1 MKHNNTLYG
10 LLFATLLSAPF
21 SVAGFNGG
29 NGDTVRIKV
38 PPTRSAEVPLPNV
51 QRTFAGDA
59 LLAPLVFEPATDPID
74 ITYHPNPAVADD
86 VKRAHD
92 LFDLVMKEN
101 RLTDFLTE
109 GTLQSL
115 PMGIRKTIGGKEY
128 VIVIDS
134 MVLTP
139 TAAYLVAYMSLPV
152 PQSEQRLAFK
162 GSNIRFTQSGGLTG
176 NVRLTLLEDLSMPFS
191 NHAKFNI
198 LGKNGETFI
207 EWDCRGFKSLG
218 LNAEVEFSRDYLV
231 PDKDDGTVGEGRV
244 TGNFKTVVNDWNDL
258 LAEVTL
264 SPFQVAK
271 LEGFGFHVER
281 AVFDFSDLNNASGM
295 VFPEDY
301 TSTAHQQGTPELWQG
316 FYLKQLQIR
325 LPKQFSSK
333 NGGRKVI
340 AGYDLLIDNLGFSGT
355 LAAQKLLSLEE
366 GTMSGWKFSLDS
378 IGVQITT
385 NEVKAAA
392 FNGQVHVPV
401 FKDGQ
406 LFSYAAVI
414 TADNQYLFK
423 VSNDSTLQ
431 MNLFAAKA
439 VIDKNSYLE
448 INVVNGAFKPK
459 AVLNG
464 KLTISAGMSD
474 KADGA
479 KATLAGITFEALEIS
494 TVSPYIAVGAFSLG
508 SEASTPKLANFPL
521 SLENID
527 FRMRGKEID
536 LAFDIVL
543 NLVGSKDGGFGAKG
557 GLVLQ
562 NEVEYTDGFSF
573 KFKGVELTELAVK
586 IDGGAYK
593 IEGNLK
599 LFKDDDT
606 YGSGIKGTVNAS
618 FQPGLNVQAMALFGN
633 VNGDRYWFAD
643 ALAKFEQGVVV
654 FPGFA
659 IYGFGGGVYYH
670 MKQNGF
676 AAEGDNIGSSL
687 SGIVY
692 TPDRETF
699 LGLKATITLG
709 THPSQEAFNG
719 DATFGISFNNS
730 GGVNEISFL
739 GNAYFA
745 APPLPR
751 ELANLK
757 KKAELLAKAT
767 GQAPPFDDSKGSIY
781 ARLFMTFDVPNQTL
795 HGNLTT
801 YANVAGGVIKGAG
814 DNGLCGEAVMHFASD
829 EWYIHIGTPE
839 NRMALKLAGF
849 FTLQGYMMVGTNIPA
864 MPAPPAQVSE
874 ILSNIDQDRSAD
886 MGAYSKGD
894 GFAFGASFGYN
905 TGNLRFLVFYA
916 RFEAGAGFDMMLK
929 NYSSDVRCEGA
940 SGPIGINGWYA
951 TGQAYGY
958 FRGAIGVT
966 VDLLFYSGDFEI
978 LSISAAVLLRAKLP
992 NPVFLQGTVGGRFS
1006 ILGGLV
1012 SGNCQFEMTIGE
1024 QCRMQ
1029 STSALEGQKI
1039 ISAVTPATGEQNVN
1053 VFTAAQAVFS
1063 IPLDKEFEFTAMDQ
1077 SRKSFRGKLALF
1089 KMYDGN
1095 TEVPCSLSWNDDKTV
1110 AALSPLDV
1118 LPSLKN
1124 IKVKVSLAFEEKV
1137 LGVWRPL
1144 NFNGKQATEDRELTF
1159 KTDMAPDYI
1168 PLSNVAY
1175 SYPMSGQYN
1184 FHPKET
1190 TKGYIKLIK
1199 GQPGLF
1205 TTAEWNQVGRFTTVA
1220 GQKLDFPIAY
1230 SSATAEVS
1238 FTLPPGLT
1246 TNTLYAFEI
1255 VNVPK
1260 AAQQA
1265 IDANI
1270 RETATLVA
1278 STGVEIRTRTAE
1290 GTLKVVKEKPVF
1302 STHIHT
1308 SRFNRFTE
1316 KMNALTTGKGAY
1328 WPIYPDVHQL
1338 IASLEGPELFD
1349 RYELEDAV
1357 YNDKLVQLETDLN
1370 NPWYTQYIG
1379 PLLYDGYPHSGA
1391 TIKHRAP
1398 QKLGIPPVRAVFPDQ
1413 PNREQVL
1420 SLSEINHGVVSGT
1433 DTKGSIVHNM
1443 AFETSNDYYYLRQQA
1458 ARLAQT
1464 NDDPWIQNLL
1474 QSHFP
1479 PLLPGV
1485 YKITFRYVLPGTKEI
1500 TSETSKTI
1508 TLN

>member
-1 MKHNNTLYG
+1 MKHHITIYS
-10 LLFATLLSAPF
+10 LLFATLLNAPF
-21 SVAGFNGG
+21 GVAAFNGG
-29 NGDTVRIKV
+29 SSGKEKGKSSPAPST
-38 PPTRSAEVPLPNV
+38 EQPLPNTP
-51 QRTFAGDA
+51 RTFPGDA
-59 LLAPLVFEPATDPID
+59 SLAPLLFESASDPID
-74 ITYHPNPAVADD
+74 LTYHPNAAVADD
-86 VKRAHD
+86 VKHAHE
-92 LFDLVMKEN
+92 LFDYVIREN
-101 RLTDFLTE
+101 RLTDFLTS
-109 GTLQSL
+109 GDLQSL
-115 PMGIRKTIGGKEY
+115 PVGVRKTIGGKAY

-139 TAAYLVAYMSLPV
+139 TAAYLVAFMSLPV
-152 PQSEQRLAFK
+152 PQSGQRLAFK
-162 GSNIRFTQSGGLTG
+162 GSNIRFTKTGGLTG
-176 NVRLTLLEDLSMPFS
+176 NVRLTLLEDLSIPIS
-191 NHAKFNI
+191 NHAQLN
-198 LGKNGETFI
+198 LLSDNGGTFI
-207 EWDCRGFKSLG
+207 DWDCNGFKTLG
-218 LNAEVEFSRDYLV
+218 LNAQVEFSRDYLV
-231 PDKDDGTVGEGRV
+231 PDQKDGSIGEGRV
-244 TGNFKTVVNDWNDL
+244 TGHFKTVVNDWSDL
-258 LAEVTL
+258 IAEITL
-264 SPFQVAK
+264 SPFQVTK
-271 LEGFGFHVER
+271 LKGFGFHVER
-281 AVFDFSDLNNASGM
+281 AVFDFSDLNNAPGL
-295 VFPEDY
+295 VFPADY
-301 TSTAHQQGTPELWQG
+301 LSSAQMQGIEELWQG
-316 FYLKQLQIR
+316 FYLKKLQIY
-325 LPKQFSSK
+325 LPPQFSSR
-333 NGGRKVI
+333 NGGRKTI
-340 AGYDLLIDNLGFSGT
+340 EGHDLFIDNLGFSGT
-355 LAAQKLLSLEE
+355 LAAKKMLSLEE

-378 IGVQITT
+378 ISVTVTT
-385 NEVKAAA
+385 NEIRAAA
-392 FNGQVHVPV
+392 FNGQLHVPV
-401 FKDGQ
+401 FKEGQ

-414 TADNQYLFK
+414 TADNDYLFTVK
-423 VSNDSTLQ
+423 NDSAMQ
-431 MNLFAAKA
+431 MSLFAAKA
-439 VIDKNSYLE
+439 VIDKNSHLE
-448 INVVNGAFKPK
+448 INIVNGAFKPR

-479 KATLAGITFEALEIS
+479 KASIGGVTFEALEIS
-494 TVSPYIAVGAFSLG
+494 TVSPYISVGAFSLG
-508 SEASTPKLANFPL
+508 SESSTPKMANFPV
-521 SLENID
+521 SLENVD
-527 FRMRGKEID
+527 FRMRGKDID
-536 LAFDIVL
+536 LAFDIVV
-543 NLVGSKDGGFGAKG
+543 NLVGSKDGGFGARG
-557 GLVLQ
+557 GLVLK
-562 NEVEYTDGFSF
+562 NEVTYADNLSF
-573 KFKGVELTELAVK
+573 QFKGVDLTELAIK

-593 IEGNLK
+593 IEGSLQ
-599 LFKDDDT
+599 LFKDDAT
-606 YGSGIKGTVNAS
+606 FGSGIKGTVSAS
-618 FQPGLNVQAMALFGN
+618 FQPGLSVQAMALFGN

-643 ALAKFEQGVVV
+643 ALAKFDQGVVI

-670 MKQNGF
+670 MKQKGY
-676 AAEGDNIGSSL
+676 AADVSSIGASL

-692 TPDRETF
+692 TPDRETL
-699 LGLKATITLG
+699 LGLKATIMLG

-719 DATFGISFNNS
+719 DATFEISFNNS
-730 GGVNEISFL
+730 GGVNQIAFT

-757 KKAELLAKAT
+757 KKAEALAAAT
-767 GQAPPFDDSKGSIY
+767 GQSAPFDDSKGSIY
-781 ARLFMTFDVPNQTL
+781 ARLLLTFDVPNQTL

-814 DNGLCGEAVMHFASD
+814 DNGLCGEAVMHFAPD

-839 NRMALKLAGF
+839 NRMALSLAGF
-849 FTLQGYMMVGTNIPA
+849 FTLQGYMMVGTNIPD
-864 MPAPPAQVSE
+864 MPEPPAQVSE
-874 ILSNIDQDRSAD
+874 ILSGVSRDRSAD
-886 MGAYSKGD
+886 MGAFSKGD

-929 NYSSDVRCEGA
+929 NYTSDVRCAGA

-1039 ISAVTPATGEQNVN
+1039 IAAITPATGEQNVN
-1053 VFTAAQAVFS
+1053 VFSAAQAVFS
-1063 IPLDKEFEFTAMDQ
+1063 IPLDKEFEFTTMDQ
-1077 SRKSFRGKLALF
+1077 TRKSFRGKLALF

-1095 TEVPCSLSWNDDKTV
+1095 SEVPCTLGWNADKTV
-1110 AALSPLDV
+1110 AALSPMDV
-1118 LPSLKN
+1118 LPSHKN

-1144 NFNGKQATEDRELTF
+1144 TFNGKQATEDRELTF
-1159 KTDMAPDYI
+1159 KTDAAPDYI

-1175 SYPMSGQYN
+1175 SYPMAGQYN

-1205 TTAEWNQVGRFTTVA
+1205 ATPDWTQVGRFTTIA

-1230 SSATAEVS
+1230 SGATAEVS
-1238 FTLPPGLT
+1238 FTLPAGLA

-1265 IDANI
+1265 IDANV
-1270 RETATLVA
+1270 RETASLVA
-1278 STGVEIRTRTAE
+1278 NTGVEIRNRTAD

-1302 STHIHT
+1302 ATSIRT
-1308 SRFNRFTE
+1308 SRFNRFAE
-1316 KMNALTTGKGAY
+1316 KMNALSAGKGAY

-1349 RYELEDAV
+1349 KYELEDAV
-1357 YNDKLVQLETDLN
+1357 HSDKLVQLETDLN
-1370 NPWYTQYIG
+1370 NPWYTKHIG

-1391 TIKHRAP
+1391 AITHRVP
-1398 QKLGIPPVRAVFPDQ
+1398 QKLGVPPVHAVYPDQ
-1413 PNREQVL
+1413 PNREQIL
-1420 SLSEINHGVVSGT
+1420 SQTEIQHGILSGT
-1433 DTKGSIVHNM
+1433 DTRGSIVHNM
-1443 AFETSNDYYYLRQQA
+1443 ALETYNDYYYMRQRA
-1458 ARLAQT
+1458 AYLAQFS
-1464 NDDPWIQNLL
+1464 DDPWLQTLL

-1479 PLLPGV
+1479 PLMPGV
-1485 YKITFRYVLPGTKEI
+1485 YKITFRYVLPGTKET
-1500 TSETSKTI
+1500 TSEATKTI